1 MSRTE
6 DGMYLE
12 TVRYTPLNNVGNAPA
27 NAGAIAEATL
37 KSWHQ
42 VSARLS
48 PVIGE
53 RGVDALLG
61 RSLYLTSAAYPWL
74 SNVWDNVDSAT
85 MLVGLKACIAGR
97 DPDVAAEASHTLL
110 ANFVILLSNMIG
122 EALANRLLGPMGAF
136 PPSVSEQERLQ

>member
-1 MSRTE
+1 MPRTE
-6 DGMYLE
+6 DSMYLE
-12 TVRYTPLNNVGNAPA
+12 TVRYTSLNNVGKAPA

-37 KSWHQ
+37 KTWHQ

-53 RGVDALLG
+53 RGVDALWG

-85 MLVGLKACIAGR
+85 MLSGLKACIASR
-97 DPDVAAEASHTLL
+97 DPDAASGASHTLL

-122 EALANRLLGPMGAF
+122 EALVERLLGPMWAF
-136 PPSVSEQERLQ
+136 SPSASEQERLQ

>member
-1 MSRTE
+1 MSRTV
-6 DGMYLE
+6 DDLYRE
-12 TVRYTPLNNVGNAPA
+12 TVRHTPANNVGDAPA
-27 NAGAIAEATL
+27 NAGAIAETTL
-37 KSWHQ
+37 KTWHQ

-53 RGVDALLG
+53 RGVDALWG

-85 MLVGLKACIAGR
+85 MLAGLKACIAGR
-97 DPDVAAEASHTLL
+97 DPDAAAEASHTLL

-122 EALANRLLGPMGAF
+122 ESLVVRLLGPMWEF
-136 PPSVSEQERLQ
+136 PPSASEQKRLQ